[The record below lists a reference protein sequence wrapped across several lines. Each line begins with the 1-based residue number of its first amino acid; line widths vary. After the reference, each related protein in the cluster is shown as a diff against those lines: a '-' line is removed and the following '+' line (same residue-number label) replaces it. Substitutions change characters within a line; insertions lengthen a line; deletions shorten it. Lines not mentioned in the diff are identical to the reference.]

1 MEVASRVLAASLTD
15 LLEQPA
21 TVAAAKAEFA
31 KATRGKPYES
41 PLQADTKPMVF

>member
-1 MEVASRVLAASLTD
+1 MGVASKVLAASLTD

-31 KATRGKPYES
+31 KSTKGKPYES
-41 PLQADTKPMVF
+41 PLAADAQPMVF